1 MRHAKLEAG
10 EVPGTYRATSLLT
23 ERDILQMARRLA
35 RCRLARGE
43 HVSSPASTFE
53 HLQALLID
61 KEHEIFGALLMN
73 TRHRIIRF
81 EELFRGTID
90 GASVH
95 PREVVKAALQHNAAA
110 VVLVHNHP
118 SGDPE
123 PSRSDVR
130 ITRRLVEALALV
142 DVRVLDHVVVAGDG
156 CVSFAERGLL

>member
-1 MRHAKLEAG
+1 MCHTKLEAG

-23 ERDILQMARRLA
+23 ENDILQMARRLS
-35 RCRLARGE
+35 RRRLARGE
-43 HVSSPASTFE
+43 QVRDPASMFR
-53 HLQALLID
+53 HLQTLLID
-61 KEHEIFGALLMN
+61 REHETFGVLLLN

-95 PREVVKAALQHNAAA
+95 PREVVKTALKHNAAA

-123 PSRSDVR
+123 PSRSDQY
-130 ITRRLVEALALV
+130 ITRRLVEALGLV
-142 DVRVLDHVVVAGDG
+142 EIRVLDHVVVAGEG
-156 CVSFAERGLL
+156 HVSFAERGLL